1 MKSDLTKFQRI
12 LNYTFN
18 DLKLLTEAVM
28 HRSFASENNIKFDNQ
43 RLEFLGDSV
52 MQIILTEFVFRK
64 YPDYAEGLMTKIRS
78 AMADQSSF
86 ARLARMISL
95 GEFIMLGK
103 GEIESGGANRDSTLS
118 DAFES
123 VVGAIF
129 LDSNLENTRQIVMGL
144 INEAYPDPVA
154 LLSTNNPKGA
164 LQEYCQQ
171 HFGKSP
177 RYTTLSVTGE
187 DHDPVF
193 TVQVELDSVVLAAA
207 SAGKR
212 KIAEGQAANEAL
224 SLIHAGKIEGLQEK
238 NRS

>member
-1 MKSDLTKFQRI
+1 MKSDLTKLQRI
-12 LNYTFN
+12 LDYQFT
-18 DLKLLTEAVM
+18 DLQLLKEAVM
-28 HRSFASENNIKFDNQ
+28 HRSFASENNLKYDNQ

-52 MQIILTEFVFRK
+52 MQIILTEFVYKK
-64 YPDYAEGLMTKIRS
+64 YPDFAEGMMTKIRS

-86 ARLARMISL
+86 ARLARILCL

-103 GEIESGGANRDSTLS
+103 GEIECGGSDRDSTLS

-123 VVGAIF
+123 VVAAIF
-129 LDSNLENTRQIVMGL
+129 LDSSLEKTREIVMRL
-144 INEAYPDPVA
+144 INDAYPDPVA

-177 RYTTLSVTGE
+177 HYTTLSIDGE

-193 TVQVELDSVVLAAA
+193 NVQVELGDIVLAKS
-207 SAGKR
+207 SARKR
-212 KIAEGQAANEAL
+212 KVAEGAAANEAL
-224 SLIHAGKIEGLQEK
+224 ALIRDGKIEGLKEK
-238 NRS
+238 SQ

>member
-28 HRSFASENNIKFDNQ
+28 HRSFASENNVKFDNQ

-52 MQIILTEFVFRK
+52 MQIILTDFVFKR
-64 YPDYAEGLMTKIRS
+64 YPAFDEGMMTKIRS

-86 ARLARMISL
+86 ARLARLISL

-103 GEIESGGANRDSTLS
+103 GEIENGGSDRDSTLS
-118 DAFES
+118 DAFEA
-123 VVGAIF
+123 VVAALF
-129 LDSNLENTRQIVMGL
+129 LDSNLENTRQIVMKL

-164 LQEYCQQ
+164 LQEYCQM

-177 RYTTLSVTGE
+177 SYKTLSISGE

-193 TVQVELDSVVLAAA
+193 TVQVELDSVVLAGA
-207 SAGKR
+207 SAKR
-212 KIAEGQAANEAL
+212 RKTAEGMAAGEAL
-224 SLIHAGKIEGLQEK
+224 SLLQTGKIEGLQEK
-238 NRS
+238 KRP